1 MGHVFEDGPK
11 PTRKRYCI
19 NSASIEF
26 VQVDTAAAAQSGQA
40 ISPQGTPIA
49 QQWESPWTTGMEQS
63 TNMKQVRKSLISS
76 SVLLLNFLHIYFVNF
91 RQCGQYF

>member
-26 VQVDTAAAAQSGQA
+26 VQADTAAAAQSGQA

-49 QQWESPWTTGMEQS
+49 QQWEPPGTNGMEQS
-63 TNMKQVRKSLISS
+63 TNVKQVRKSLISS
-76 SVLLLNFLHIYFVNF
+76 SVLLLNLFTHLFCNF
-91 RQCGQYF
+91 PSMWPIF

>member
-26 VQVDTAAAAQSGQA
+26 VNADPATLSPPVATPTAA
-40 ISPQGTPIA
+40 PIA
-49 QQWESPWTTGMEQS
+49 QQ
-63 TNMKQVRKSLISS
+63 
-76 SVLLLNFLHIYFVNF
+76 
-91 RQCGQYF
+91 